1 MVTVTAPRAAQRLP
15 HASVRVGYTSG
26 KPWQKGALATAGVGG
41 EAGKSSSESEMT
53 TTADSAPP
61 SLLSLFRLAC
71 SLALLVL
78 VASLSLVPL
87 GRLVCSTS

>member
-61 SLLSLFRLAC
+61 SLLSPLWLEG
-71 SLALLVL
+71 SLLLLVL
-78 VASLSLVPL
+78 VPSLSVAPL